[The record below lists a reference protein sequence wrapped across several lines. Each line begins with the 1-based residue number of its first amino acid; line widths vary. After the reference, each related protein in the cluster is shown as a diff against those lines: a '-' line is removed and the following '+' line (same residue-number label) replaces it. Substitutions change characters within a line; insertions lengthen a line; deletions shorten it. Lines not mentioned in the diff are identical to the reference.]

1 MEFKDKPTPR
11 HKPKDLL
18 VEEYAEKIRPLL
30 ELARRAYGSRDQDTP
45 AHVAS
50 REYTRLLVEFN
61 NKGGSLAVLANVLSV
76 SYSGVRRRVFTSDV
90 PVTKRKRTPAGT
102 ITVDDI
108 SRVAETVTRERAIST
123 ASYHRAL
130 YEAFQD
136 GIPMNLLAR
145 KLGISNAA
153 PLYYG
158 VQAHAKRVSSSGAA

>member
-1 MEFKDKPTPR
+1 MEDKIKHR
-11 HKPKDLL
+11 PKDLL
-18 VEEYAEKIRPLL
+18 VEEYAEKIKPLL
-30 ELARRAYGSRDQDTP
+30 GLARRAYGSRDQDTP
-45 AHVAS
+45 AHDAS
-50 REYTRLLVEFN
+50 REYTRLLVEFS
-61 NKGGSLAVLANVLSV
+61 NKGGSLAVLASNIGV

-90 PVTKRKRTPAGT
+90 PVTKRTRTPAGT
-102 ITVDDI
+102 VTIEVI
-108 SRVAETVTRERAIST
+108 NGAAEKVMRERAIST

-130 YEAFQD
+130 YEVFQE